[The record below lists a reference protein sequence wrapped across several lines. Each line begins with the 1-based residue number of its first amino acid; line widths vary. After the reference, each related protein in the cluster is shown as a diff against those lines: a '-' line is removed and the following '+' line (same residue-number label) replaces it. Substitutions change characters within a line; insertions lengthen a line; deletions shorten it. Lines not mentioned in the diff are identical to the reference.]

1 MTPEH
6 LAMLDKHLRALRR
19 LLLWLGV
26 CMVGV
31 AAALGA
37 QILPLLVGVKCR

>member
-19 LLLWLGV
+19 LLLFLAL
-26 CMVGV
+26 CMIGV
-31 AAALGA
+31 AGGMAA